1 MVAEMREIHKLTN
14 IDNPYEGTEP
24 PNLLSMMVTPIEME
38 KWYDYIVL
46 GIPYKKNRSAR
57 LQKKMRK
64 IVRRMNDQS
73 ITRNADAMPQ
83 SSSESL

>member
-24 PNLLSMMVTPIEME
+24 PDILTLMI
-38 KWYDYIVL
+38 KCQDYVVL

-64 IVRRMNDQS
+64 IVRGMN
-73 ITRNADAMPQ
+73 
-83 SSSESL
+83 E